1 MQPEIYVTVIA
12 HTPFFTSPAQQVLVQ
27 GWLITADNVNSLTQ
41 YIEKQLYLLEERV
54 ATVTA
59 IANQQLEN
67 LRAESERLVGR
78 LFEENSNC
86 NLNKNNCNISI
97 VSPEASFVNMLR
109 YGMLALTLLPEH
121 SCAREFAIHDISY
134 LMDYLCAM
142 QGNGI
147 MNKIFSDMVIVTDG
161 IVGIKNAHTL
171 DSIIQQLRATTVA
184 CSFLRVGSAYN
195 PHCADGL
202 VPYQDLLYFI
212 AAATLGS
219 YMSFNSCVVRKLL
232 ICNGYLLNSNINCNV
247 TVLSVDTCTW
257 NRYKSLS

>member
-41 YIEKQLYLLEERV
+41 YVEKQLYLLEERV

-86 NLNKNNCNISI
+86 LNKNNCNISI

-121 SCAREFAIHDISY
+121 SCAREFAIHDVSY
-134 LMDYLCAM
+134 LTDYLMCVM
-142 QGNGI
+142 QGHGI
-147 MNKIFSDMVIVTDG
+147 EECREKNIFRYG
-161 IVGIKNAHTL
+161 
-171 DSIIQQLRATTVA
+171 
-184 CSFLRVGSAYN
+184 
-195 PHCADGL
+195 
-202 VPYQDLLYFI
+202 
-212 AAATLGS
+212 
-219 YMSFNSCVVRKLL
+219 NSHGWYRR
-232 ICNGYLLNSNINCNV
+232 N
-247 TVLSVDTCTW
+247 
-257 NRYKSLS
+257 